1 VKDKPGHDVEIVVVG
16 AGIVGI
22 ATAYYLCT
30 KHKKASVLLIDSRPP
45 MSFTSAQSGDNY
57 RNWWPHPK
65 MTAFTNHSIDL
76 MEQIASSTS
85 NVINMTRRGYL
96 LATRSKDIGDLVAE
110 LRVGYQNSASDSIRF
125 HDASS
130 SPTYLPPDSDDWER
144 APKGVD
150 VLSSQKLI
158 RRTFPSLSHDIANV
172 IHIRRGGDISG
183 QQLGQYML
191 ERIRGAGGKRIAASV
206 RSIDIDRDFLVEI
219 DGRNG
224 VEYVKANTLVNA
236 AGPFAGNLATMMGVE
251 LPIENIYQQK
261 IAFEDVKKAIPRK
274 LPFSIDLDS
283 FEFDWTDEER
293 ELLSED
299 TETAWLTDQLPGGT
313 HCRPEGGDNG
323 NWIKLGWAFNRDI
336 SEPQQDL
343 ANEPKVHP
351 QYPEIVMRA
360 ATRLNPSLGA
370 YGEDFPTR
378 FSHYGGYYPMTRENW
393 PLIGPLGVDGA
404 FVAGALSGF
413 GSMSA
418 CAAGALCAAWVSDSD
433 LPDYA
438 AQLSLARYTNNKL
451 MADLS
456 NATSKGLL

>member
-1 VKDKPGHDVEIVVVG
+1 MNDKPGNDVEILVVG

-30 KHKKASVLLIDSRPP
+30 KYKKSSVLLVDSRQP

-57 RNWWPHPK
+57 RNWWPHPT
-65 MTAFTNHSIDL
+65 MTAFTNYSIDL

-85 NVINMTRRGYL
+85 NVMNMTRRGYL
-96 LATRSKDIGDLVAE
+96 LATRSNDIEDLVAE
-110 LRVGYQNSASDSIRF
+110 LHVGYQDSDSDLIRI
-125 HDASS
+125 HDAASS
-130 SPTYLPPDSDDWER
+130 TTYLPPDSDDWER
-144 APKGVD
+144 APTGVD

-158 RRTFPSLSHDIANV
+158 RQAFPSLSNDIANV

-191 ERIRGAGGKRIAASV
+191 ERIKEVGGKRVAGSV
-206 RSIDIDRDFLVEI
+206 RNIDVDRGFLVEI
-219 DGRNG
+219 DGRDG
-224 VEYVKANTLVNA
+224 VEQVRANILVNA
-236 AGPFAGNLATMMGVE
+236 AGPFAGDLAAMMGME
-251 LPIENIYQQK
+251 IPIENIYQQK
-261 IAFEDVKKAIPRK
+261 IAFEDVKKAIPRE

-293 ELLSED
+293 ALLSED
-299 TETAWLTDQLPGGT
+299 AETTWLTEQLPGGT

-323 NWIKLGWAFNRDI
+323 SWIKLGWAFNRDI
-336 SEPQQDL
+336 SKPQQDL
-343 ANEPKVHP
+343 ANEPKMHP

-360 ATRLNPSLGA
+360 AARLNPSLGA
-370 YGEDFPTR
+370 YDEDFPTR
-378 FSHYGGYYPMTRENW
+378 FSHYGGYYPMTCENW
-393 PLIGPLGVDGA
+393 PLIGPLGIDGA
-404 FVAGALSGF
+404 FIAGALSGF

-418 CAAGALCAAWVSDSD
+418 CAAGALCAAWVSDSG

-438 AQLSLARYTNNKL
+438 AQLSLARYSDKDL
-451 MADLS
+451 MAELS

>member
-1 VKDKPGHDVEIVVVG
+1 MTSKPGSDVEILVVG

-22 ATAYYLCT
+22 AVAFYLCT
-30 KHKKASVLLIDSRPP
+30 KHKKASVLLVDSRQP

-57 RNWWPHPK
+57 RNWWPHPT

-85 NVINMTRRGYL
+85 NVMNMTRRGYL
-96 LATRSKDIGDLVAE
+96 LATRSNDIEDLVAE
-110 LRVGYQNSASDSIRF
+110 LHVGYQDSASDSIRI
-125 HDASS
+125 HGATSN
-130 SPTYLPPDSDDWER
+130 TKYLSPDSDQWES
-144 APKGVD
+144 APTGVD
-150 VLSSQKLI
+150 VLSNQELI
-158 RRTFPSLSHDIANV
+158 RQTFPSLSKEVANV

-191 ERIRGAGGKRIAASV
+191 ERIKEAGGKRVAASV
-206 RSIDIDRDFLVEI
+206 RNIDTDRGFVVET
-219 DGRNG
+219 DGRDG
-224 VEYVKANTLVNA
+224 VEQLRADILVNA
-236 AGPFAGNLATMMGVE
+236 AGPFAGDLAAMMGME

-261 IAFEDVKKAIPRK
+261 IAFEDVRKAIPRE

-293 ELLSED
+293 ALLSED
-299 TETAWLTDQLPGGT
+299 AETAWLTEQLPGGT

-323 NWIKLGWAFNRDI
+323 SWIKLGWAFNRDI
-336 SEPQQDL
+336 SKPQQDL

-360 ATRLNPSLGA
+360 AARLNPLLKLYA
-370 YGEDFPTR
+370 EDFPTR
-378 FSHYGGYYPMTRENW
+378 FSHYGGYYPMTQENW
-393 PLIGPLGVDGA
+393 PLIGPLGTDGA
-404 FVAGALSGF
+404 FIAGALSGF

-438 AQLSLARYTNNKL
+438 THLSVARYSDKSL
-451 MADLS
+451 MAELNS
-456 NATSKGLL
+456 ASSKGLL

>member
-1 VKDKPGHDVEIVVVG
+1 MTNKPGSDVEILVVG

-22 ATAYYLCT
+22 ATAYYLCA
-30 KHKKASVLLIDSRPP
+30 KHEKASVLLVDSRQP

-57 RNWWPHPK
+57 RNWWPHPT

-85 NVINMTRRGYL
+85 NIMNMTRRGYL
-96 LATRSKDIGDLVAE
+96 LATRSENIDDLVAE
-110 LRVGYQNSASDSIRF
+110 LHVGYQDSASDSIRI
-125 HDASS
+125 HDAASS
-130 SPTYLPPDSDDWER
+130 TTYLPPDSDDWEH
-144 APKGVD
+144 APTGVD
-150 VLSSQKLI
+150 VLSSQELI
-158 RRTFPSLSHDIANV
+158 RKTFPSLSNDIANV

-191 ERIRGAGGKRIAASV
+191 EKIKEAGGKRTAASV
-206 RSIDIDRDFLVEI
+206 RNIDVNRGFLVEI

-224 VEYVKANTLVNA
+224 VELVRADTLVNA
-236 AGPFAGNLATMMGVE
+236 AGPFAGDLAAKMGVDI
-251 LPIENIYQQK
+251 PIENIYQQK
-261 IAFEDVKKAIPRK
+261 IAFEDVKKAIPRE

-293 ELLSED
+293 AMLSAD
-299 TETAWLTDQLPGGT
+299 AETAWLTKQLPGGT

-323 NWIKLGWAFNRDI
+323 SWIKLGWAFNREI

-351 QYPEIVMRA
+351 QYPEIVMRTA
-360 ATRLNPSLGA
+360 ARLNPALA
-370 YGEDFPTR
+370 TYADDFPSR

-418 CAAGALCAAWVSDSD
+418 CAAGALCAAWVSASD

-438 AQLSLARYTNNKL
+438 TQLSLARYSDKSL
-451 MADLS
+451 MAELS
-456 NATSKGLL
+456 NATSRGLL